1 MATKVKV
8 NLEKLVSKVV
18 RVTEA
23 NSRRATAKTK
33 KRGEVSGG
41 GKKPWRQK
49 GTGRA
54 RAGSSRS
61 PLWKGGGVTFGP
73 TGNQNPSLSLNKKE
87 SQAAKVAALESR
99 KSTTITLAAPAMTK
113 TKEAAELLKK
123 SNIEG
128 KTLVLV
134 SAKTEKG
141 VKESEKI
148 RNMRKVFA
156 NIKDVRFAKESDASC
171 ADVLWAKN
179 VVILTEKAAAPKKE
193 TK

>member
-1 MATKVKV
+1 MAIKTKI

-41 GKKPWRQK
+41 GKKPWKQK

-87 SQAAKVAALESR
+87 SRAAKIAALESR
-99 KSTTITLAAPAMTK
+99 KSTTITVVAPVMTK
-113 TKEAAELLKK
+113 TKEAAEILKK
-123 SNIEG
+123 NNISG
-128 KTLVLV
+128 RTLVLV
-134 SAKTEKG
+134 PSKIEKG
-141 VKESEKI
+141 VKESENI

-156 NIKDVRFAKESDASC
+156 NLENVRFSKEVDASTS
-171 ADVLWAKN
+171 DILWAKN
-179 VVILTEKAAAPKKE
+179 IVMITEKAPAAKKE